1 MSTDGTAT
9 DAALSFRDVGLTFGD
24 RTLWSGLDLDI
35 APGEFVA
42 VLGPNGSGKTS
53 LLRAILGQT
62 ALSSGSITAH
72 GNIGYVPQQHA
83 EDSDSMMLRGR
94 DLVGFGVDGARW
106 GVGLRGIRQR
116 RALVDAAVAEV
127 GAEAFADRPLGLLSG
142 GEQQRLRIAQALTR
156 DPEILLCDEPLS
168 SLDLAS
174 QSVVVDLLDSRRRRA
189 NTAVLF
195 VTHELNPVLPFV
207 DRVLYL
213 AGGSFRIGSVTEV
226 MNSQTL
232 SELYGSPVEV
242 LRIGGRLVV
251 LGGDD
256 DHHCATHTY
265 PGDALGTDVGF
276 AIAGDDL

>member
-1 MSTDGTAT
+1 MTS
-9 DAALSFRDVGLTFGD
+9 AALSFRDAGLQFGD
-24 RTLWSGLDLDI
+24 RTLWKGLDLDI
-35 APGEFVA
+35 ESGEFVA

-62 ALSSGSITAH
+62 QLSRGEITAH
-72 GNIGYVPQQHA
+72 GNLGYVPQQHA
-83 EDSDSMMLRGR
+83 EDSDTMMLRGR

-106 GVGLRGIRQR
+106 GVGLRGMAR
-116 RALVDAAVAEV
+116 RRSAVNSAIAEV
-127 GAEAFADRPLGLLSG
+127 QATAFANRPLGLLSG

-156 DPEILLCDEPLS
+156 DPEILLCDEPLA
-168 SLDLAS
+168 SLDMAS
-174 QSVVVDLLDSRRRRA
+174 QRVVVDLLDSRRRRA
-189 NTAVLF
+189 DTAVVF

-213 AGGSFRIGSVTEV
+213 AGGSYRIGSVADV

-251 LGGDD
+251 LGGED
-256 DHHCATHTY
+256 DHHCATHPY

-276 AIAGDDL
+276 AVAGDDL